1 MFSVLFHLQI
11 GAKEEALEK
20 EEEEVD
26 NFFAKFDLKSAAVT
40 KSAMKT
46 IQRIEKQQKREF

>member
-1 MFSVLFHLQI
+1 MWVLFHLQI

-26 NFFAKFDLKSAAVT
+26 DFFSKFDLKSAAVT